1 MKSMCNKLLKIVI
14 LVTCMMVMPIGTS
27 LAEASA
33 DKLNLGIFPRRN
45 PIMTTRMFTPFVKYL
60 TEKLGKEVVLDT
72 PKDFGTFW
80 ENVKNNKYDIVHYNQ
95 YHYVR
100 SHKEFGYKV
109 IAKNIEFGE
118 ATIAGAVII
127 RKDSGIKS
135 VMDLKGR
142 KITFGGGP
150 RAMQSYIVAR
160 YLLQKNGLKSGEY
173 EESFSTNP
181 PNAIMSTYFKQ
192 SDAAGAGD
200 KVLKLKIVKS
210 QIDIGEMKYLVRGEQ
225 LAHLPWAV
233 NKKLDDSTVQ
243 ELTGLFFSLSKIKE
257 GKVMLKK
264 MHLNGFSPAKDDEY
278 NPHREIIDKVLKEKY

>member
-1 MKSMCNKLLKIVI
+1 MILLVLMI
-14 LVTCMMVMPIGTS
+14 LMPLGTC

-33 DKLNLGIFPRRN
+33 DKLKLGIFPRRN

-60 TEKLGKEVVLDT
+60 SEKLGMEVVLDT

-80 ENVKNNKYDIVHYNQ
+80 NNVKNRKYDVVHFNQ
-95 YHYVR
+95 YHYVK
-100 SHKEFGYKV
+100 SHKEYGYKV

-118 ATIAGAVII
+118 ATIAGAIII
-127 RKDSGIKS
+127 RKDSEFNS
-135 VMDLKGR
+135 VTDLKGR
-142 KITFGGGP
+142 KIIFGGGP

-160 YLLQKNGLKSGEY
+160 YLLQKNGLKAGDY

-210 QIDIGEMKYLVRGEQ
+210 QIDINDMKYLVRGEQ
-225 LAHLPWAV
+225 LPHLPWAV
-233 NKKLDDSTVQ
+233 NNKLNKEEIREITDLF
-243 ELTGLFFSLSKIKE
+243 LTLDKITE
-257 GKVMLKK
+257 GKIILKK
-264 MHLNGFSPAKDDEY
+264 MRLNGFSPAKDEDY
-278 NPHREIIDKVLKEKY
+278 DPHRKIIEEVLHEKY